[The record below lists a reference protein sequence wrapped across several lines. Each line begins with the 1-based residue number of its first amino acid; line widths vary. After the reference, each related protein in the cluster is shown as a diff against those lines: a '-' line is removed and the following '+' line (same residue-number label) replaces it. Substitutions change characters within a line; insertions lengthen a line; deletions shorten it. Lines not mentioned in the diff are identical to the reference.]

1 MGGTVAPRSS
11 VRIFTGRKLQTCSY
25 DSCQM
30 LYQMTKLSHY
40 LALNETKVHIHFSK
54 SDLKTVLGD
63 VDSVQLILSE
73 TAKKNATVVF
83 TYQTGDEI
91 QLVETNNY
99 ITPIPNISIVANQTK
114 AVSINIT
121 STGVGHL
128 NLGINSSSDQ
138 FIGLSQQF
146 VRITIVHSSALVVIN
161 SIIGWIYF
169 VAWSISFYPQV
180 FENWRRKSVVGLN
193 FDFLLYNITGFLVYG
208 FFNVGMYWVDNV
220 KDEYMSQHPRGINPV
235 QLNDVIF
242 TLHAVFVT
250 IITIIQCFIYD
261 RGSQKISKFCL
272 TLISLAWLFIIVTL
286 FVVIFGDNLI
296 SWLQYLYYFSYIK
309 LGVTIIKYIPQ
320 AWMNCQ
326 RQSTLGWSIGNVLLD
341 FTGGSFSLLQMFLL
355 AYNNEDWSSIFGDPT
370 KFGLG
375 AFSILF
381 DILFMVQHYCLYRGK
396 DPYESLNNY
405 EKEVEAPLLS
415 AVH

>member
-1 MGGTVAPRSS
+1 MMNRQGYIYIFSILASTVNG
-11 VRIFTGRKLQTCSY
+11 FNQ
-25 DSCQM
+25 
-30 LYQMTKLSHY
+30 
-40 LALNETKVHIHFSK
+40 NETKVHIHFSK

-146 VRITIVHSSALVVIN
+146 VRITIVHSSPLVVIN

>member
-1 MGGTVAPRSS
+1 MGYISFNGILASTVNG
-11 VRIFTGRKLQTCSY
+11 FNQ
-25 DSCQM
+25 
-30 LYQMTKLSHY
+30 
-40 LALNETKVHIHFSK
+40 NETKVHIHFSK

-138 FIGLSQQF
+138 FIGLSQEF
-146 VRITIVHSSALVVIN
+146 MRITIVHSSPLVVIN

>member
-1 MGGTVAPRSS
+1 MMNRQGYIYIFSILASTVNG
-11 VRIFTGRKLQTCSY
+11 FNQ
-25 DSCQM
+25 
-30 LYQMTKLSHY
+30 
-40 LALNETKVHIHFSK
+40 NETKVHIHFSK

-138 FIGLSQQF
+138 FIGLSQEF
-146 VRITIVHSSALVVIN
+146 MRITIVHSSPLVVIN

-415 AVH
+415 VVH

>member
-1 MGGTVAPRSS
+1 MNG
-11 VRIFTGRKLQTCSY
+11 FNQ
-25 DSCQM
+25 
-30 LYQMTKLSHY
+30 
-40 LALNETKVHIHFSK
+40 NETKVHIHFSK

-138 FIGLSQQF
+138 FIGLSQEF
-146 VRITIVHSSALVVIN
+146 MRITIVHSSPLVVIN

>member
-1 MGGTVAPRSS
+1 MMNRQGYIYIFSILASTVNG
-11 VRIFTGRKLQTCSY
+11 FNQ
-25 DSCQM
+25 
-30 LYQMTKLSHY
+30 
-40 LALNETKVHIHFSK
+40 NETKVHIHFSK

-63 VDSVQLILSE
+63 ADSVQLILSE

>member
-1 MGGTVAPRSS
+1 MFFFPFLGILASTVNG
-11 VRIFTGRKLQTCSY
+11 FNQ
-25 DSCQM
+25 
-30 LYQMTKLSHY
+30 
-40 LALNETKVHIHFSK
+40 NETKVHIHFSK

-138 FIGLSQQF
+138 FIGLSQEF
-146 VRITIVHSSALVVIN
+146 MRITIVHSSPLVVIN

>member
-1 MGGTVAPRSS
+1 MNG
-11 VRIFTGRKLQTCSY
+11 FNQ
-25 DSCQM
+25 
-30 LYQMTKLSHY
+30 
-40 LALNETKVHIHFSK
+40 NETKVHIHFSK

-138 FIGLSQQF
+138 FIGLSQEF
-146 VRITIVHSSALVVIN
+146 MRITIVHSSPLVVIN

-405 EKEVEAPLLS
+405 EREVEAPLLS

>member
-1 MGGTVAPRSS
+1 MMNRQGYIYIFSILASTVNG
-11 VRIFTGRKLQTCSY
+11 FNQ
-25 DSCQM
+25 
-30 LYQMTKLSHY
+30 
-40 LALNETKVHIHFSK
+40 NETKVHIHFSK

-99 ITPIPNISIVANQTK
+99 ITPISNISIVANQTK

-138 FIGLSQQF
+138 FIGLSQEF
-146 VRITIVHSSALVVIN
+146 MRITIVHSSPLVVIN

-261 RGSQKISKFCL
+261 RGNQKISKFCL

>member
-1 MGGTVAPRSS
+1 MMNRQGYIYIFSILASTVNG
-11 VRIFTGRKLQTCSY
+11 FNQ
-25 DSCQM
+25 
-30 LYQMTKLSHY
+30 
-40 LALNETKVHIHFSK
+40 NETKVHIHFSK

-91 QLVETNNY
+91 QLVETNKY

-138 FIGLSQQF
+138 FIGLSQEF
-146 VRITIVHSSALVVIN
+146 MRITIVHSSPLVVIN

-320 AWMNCQ
+320 ALMNCQ

>member
-1 MGGTVAPRSS
+1 MMNRQGYIYIFSILASTVNG
-11 VRIFTGRKLQTCSY
+11 FNQ
-25 DSCQM
+25 
-30 LYQMTKLSHY
+30 
-40 LALNETKVHIHFSK
+40 NETKVHIHFSK

-73 TAKKNATVVF
+73 TSKKNATVVF

-138 FIGLSQQF
+138 FIGLSQEF
-146 VRITIVHSSALVVIN
+146 MRITIVHSSPLVVIN

>member
-1 MGGTVAPRSS
+1 MMNRQGYIYIFSILASTVNG
-11 VRIFTGRKLQTCSY
+11 FNQ
-25 DSCQM
+25 
-30 LYQMTKLSHY
+30 
-40 LALNETKVHIHFSK
+40 NETKVHIHFSK

-138 FIGLSQQF
+138 FIGLSQEF
-146 VRITIVHSSALVVIN
+146 MRITIVHSSPLVVIN

-208 FFNVGMYWVDNV
+208 LFNVGMYWVDNV

>member
-1 MGGTVAPRSS
+1 MMNRQGYIYIFSILASTVNG
-11 VRIFTGRKLQTCSY
+11 FNQ
-25 DSCQM
+25 
-30 LYQMTKLSHY
+30 
-40 LALNETKVHIHFSK
+40 NETKVHIHFSK

-63 VDSVQLILSE
+63 VDRVQLILSE

-138 FIGLSQQF
+138 FIGLSQEF
-146 VRITIVHSSALVVIN
+146 MRITIVHSSPLVVIN

>member
-1 MGGTVAPRSS
+1 MMNRQGYIYIFSILASTVNG
-11 VRIFTGRKLQTCSY
+11 FNQ
-25 DSCQM
+25 
-30 LYQMTKLSHY
+30 
-40 LALNETKVHIHFSK
+40 NETKVHIHFSK

-91 QLVETNNY
+91 QLVETNKY

-138 FIGLSQQF
+138 FIGLSQEF
-146 VRITIVHSSALVVIN
+146 MRITIVHSSPLVVIN

>member
-1 MGGTVAPRSS
+1 MMNRQGYIYIFSILASTVNG
-11 VRIFTGRKLQTCSY
+11 FNQ
-25 DSCQM
+25 
-30 LYQMTKLSHY
+30 
-40 LALNETKVHIHFSK
+40 NETKVHIHFSK

-138 FIGLSQQF
+138 FIGLSQEF
-146 VRITIVHSSALVVIN
+146 MRITIVHSSPLVVIN

-261 RGSQKISKFCL
+261 RGSQKISKICL

-320 AWMNCQ
+320 ALMNCQ

>member
-1 MGGTVAPRSS
+1 MMNRQGYIYIFSILASTVNG
-11 VRIFTGRKLQTCSY
+11 FNQ
-25 DSCQM
+25 
-30 LYQMTKLSHY
+30 
-40 LALNETKVHIHFSK
+40 NETKVHIHFSK

-138 FIGLSQQF
+138 FIGLSQEF
-146 VRITIVHSSALVVIN
+146 MRITIVHSSPLVVIN

-261 RGSQKISKFCL
+261 RGSQKISKICL

>member
-1 MGGTVAPRSS
+1 MMNRQGYIYIFSILASTVNG
-11 VRIFTGRKLQTCSY
+11 FNQ
-25 DSCQM
+25 
-30 LYQMTKLSHY
+30 
-40 LALNETKVHIHFSK
+40 NETKVHIHFSK

-138 FIGLSQQF
+138 FIGLSQEF
-146 VRITIVHSSALVVIN
+146 MRITIVHSSPLVVIN

-405 EKEVEAPLLS
+405 EREVEAPLLS

>member
-1 MGGTVAPRSS
+1 MMNRQGYIYIFSILASTVNG
-11 VRIFTGRKLQTCSY
+11 FNQ
-25 DSCQM
+25 
-30 LYQMTKLSHY
+30 
-40 LALNETKVHIHFSK
+40 NETKVHIHFSK

-73 TAKKNATVVF
+73 TAQKNATVVF

-138 FIGLSQQF
+138 FIGLSQEF
-146 VRITIVHSSALVVIN
+146 MRITIVHSSPLVVIN

-320 AWMNCQ
+320 ALMNCQ

>member
-1 MGGTVAPRSS
+1 MNGF
-11 VRIFTGRKLQTCSY
+11 IQ
-25 DSCQM
+25 
-30 LYQMTKLSHY
+30 
-40 LALNETKVHIHFSK
+40 NETKVHVHFSK
-54 SDLKTVLGD
+54 SELKTVVGD
-63 VDSVQLILSE
+63 VDTVQLILSE

-128 NLGINSSSDQ
+128 NLGINSSSEQ
-138 FIGLSQQF
+138 FIGLSQEF
-146 VRITIVHSSALVVIN
+146 VRITIVHSSPLVVIN
-161 SIIGWIYF
+161 SIIGWVYF

-272 TLISLAWLFIIVTL
+272 TLVSLAWLFIIVTL

-320 AWMNCQ
+320 AWMNCK

-405 EKEVEAPLLS
+405 EKEVEAPLIS

>member
-1 MGGTVAPRSS
+1 MMDRQGYIY
-11 VRIFTGRKLQTCSY
+11 IFSI
-25 DSCQM
+25 
-30 LYQMTKLSHY
+30 
-40 LALNETKVHIHFSK
+40 LASAVNGFIQNETKVHVHFSK
-54 SDLKTVLGD
+54 SELKTVVGD

-128 NLGINSSSDQ
+128 NLGINSSSEQ
-138 FIGLSQQF
+138 FIGLSQEF
-146 VRITIVHSSALVVIN
+146 VRITIVHSSPLVVIN
-161 SIIGWIYF
+161 SIIGWVYF

-272 TLISLAWLFIIVTL
+272 TLVSLAWLFIIVTL

-320 AWMNCQ
+320 AWMNCK

-405 EKEVEAPLLS
+405 EKEVEAPLIS

>member
-1 MGGTVAPRSS
+1 MNRQGYIYIFSILASTVNG
-11 VRIFTGRKLQTCSY
+11 FNQNK
-25 DSCQM
+25 
-30 LYQMTKLSHY
+30 
-40 LALNETKVHIHFSK
+40 TKVHIHFSK

-138 FIGLSQQF
+138 FIGLSQEF
-146 VRITIVHSSALVVIN
+146 MRITIVHSSPLVVIN

>member
-1 MGGTVAPRSS
+1 MYFFPFLGILASTVNG
-11 VRIFTGRKLQTCSY
+11 FNQ
-25 DSCQM
+25 
-30 LYQMTKLSHY
+30 
-40 LALNETKVHIHFSK
+40 NETKVHIHFSK

-138 FIGLSQQF
+138 FIGLSQEF
-146 VRITIVHSSALVVIN
+146 MRITIVHSSPLVVIN

>member
-1 MGGTVAPRSS
+1 MMNRQGYIYIFSILASTVNG
-11 VRIFTGRKLQTCSY
+11 FNQ
-25 DSCQM
+25 
-30 LYQMTKLSHY
+30 
-40 LALNETKVHIHFSK
+40 NETKVHIHFSK

-121 STGVGHL
+121 STVVGHL

>member
-1 MGGTVAPRSS
+1 MMNRQGYIYIFSILASTVNG
-11 VRIFTGRKLQTCSY
+11 FNQ
-25 DSCQM
+25 
-30 LYQMTKLSHY
+30 
-40 LALNETKVHIHFSK
+40 NETKVHIHFSK

-138 FIGLSQQF
+138 FIGLSQEF
-146 VRITIVHSSALVVIN
+146 MRITIVHSSPLVVIN

-296 SWLQYLYYFSYIK
+296 TWLQYLYYFSYIK

>member
-1 MGGTVAPRSS
+1 MMNRQGYIYIFSILASTVNG
-11 VRIFTGRKLQTCSY
+11 FNQ
-25 DSCQM
+25 
-30 LYQMTKLSHY
+30 
-40 LALNETKVHIHFSK
+40 NETKVHIHFSK

-138 FIGLSQQF
+138 FIGLSQEF
-146 VRITIVHSSALVVIN
+146 MRITIVHSSPLVVIN

>member
-1 MGGTVAPRSS
+1 MNG
-11 VRIFTGRKLQTCSY
+11 FNQ
-25 DSCQM
+25 
-30 LYQMTKLSHY
+30 
-40 LALNETKVHIHFSK
+40 NETKVHIHFSK

-138 FIGLSQQF
+138 FIGLSQEF
-146 VRITIVHSSALVVIN
+146 MRITIVHSSPLVVIN

-309 LGVTIIKYIPQ
+309 LGVTVIKYIPQ

>member
-1 MGGTVAPRSS
+1 MVFFPFLGILASTVNG
-11 VRIFTGRKLQTCSY
+11 FNQ
-25 DSCQM
+25 
-30 LYQMTKLSHY
+30 
-40 LALNETKVHIHFSK
+40 NETKVHIHFSK

-138 FIGLSQQF
+138 FIGLSQEF
-146 VRITIVHSSALVVIN
+146 MRITIVHSSPLVVIN

-261 RGSQKISKFCL
+261 RGSQKISKICL

-320 AWMNCQ
+320 ALMNCQ

>member
-1 MGGTVAPRSS
+1 MMNRQGYIYIFSILASTVNG
-11 VRIFTGRKLQTCSY
+11 FNQ
-25 DSCQM
+25 
-30 LYQMTKLSHY
+30 
-40 LALNETKVHIHFSK
+40 NETKVHIHFSK

-138 FIGLSQQF
+138 FIGLSQEF
-146 VRITIVHSSALVVIN
+146 MRITIVHSSPLVVIN

-320 AWMNCQ
+320 ALMNCQ

>member
-1 MGGTVAPRSS
+1 MMNRQGYIYIFSILASTVNG
-11 VRIFTGRKLQTCSY
+11 FNQ
-25 DSCQM
+25 
-30 LYQMTKLSHY
+30 
-40 LALNETKVHIHFSK
+40 NETKVHIHFSK

-138 FIGLSQQF
+138 FIGLSQEF
-146 VRITIVHSSALVVIN
+146 MRITIVHSSPLVVIN

-320 AWMNCQ
+320 ALMNCQ

-405 EKEVEAPLLS
+405 EREVEAPLLS

>member
-1 MGGTVAPRSS
+1 MMNRQGYIYIFSILASTVNG
-11 VRIFTGRKLQTCSY
+11 FNQ
-25 DSCQM
+25 
-30 LYQMTKLSHY
+30 
-40 LALNETKVHIHFSK
+40 NETKVHIHFSK

-138 FIGLSQQF
+138 FIGLSQEF
-146 VRITIVHSSALVVIN
+146 MRITIVHSSALVVIN